1 MTAWRWWLGGAML
14 ERGRG
19 ALNDM
24 GKSRVHGKCITLEWK
39 AISFTWRPM
48 RIHPLFVVAI
58 SVFCLAG
65 CEEGE
70 GGSADESTAAEAK
83 EEAPAAAAGEEKP
96 GRVLGKKIVADYMAF
111 LRKAKTTVQSNRSLD
126 EMYTQIVTLRA
137 HYTQVM
143 LGHAKARVELGKA
156 HMRDI
161 DKLVRRQRE
170 VLPINLTNWI
180 QPMSSKYASMHPAL
194 AESLVDLA
202 VFINFYDLDELE
214 KSDPERVAK
223 LREMLAK
230 L

>member
-1 MTAWRWWLGGAML
+1 MIQGAQ
-14 ERGRG
+14 G
-19 ALNDM
+19 AVNDT
-24 GKSRVHGKCITLEWK
+24 GKSRVHGKWFTMEWK
-39 AISFTWRPM
+39 TISLTWRPM
-48 RIHPLFVVAI
+48 RIHPLLVVTI
-58 SVFCLAG
+58 GVLCLAG

-70 GGSADESTAAEAK
+70 GGAAEESATVEAQ
-83 EEAPAAAAGEEKP
+83 EEASPAATGDEKP

-111 LRKAKTTVQSNRSLD
+111 LRKAKATVQSNRSLD

-143 LGHAKARVELGKA
+143 LGHAKARIALGKV

-161 DKLVRRQRE
+161 DKHVRRQRE
-170 VLPINLTNWI
+170 VLPISLTNWI
-180 QPMSSKYASMHPAL
+180 QPMASKYASIQPEL
-194 AESLVDLA
+194 AESLIDLA